1 MYINSDLTAEPL
13 NQNLSPEYRDP
24 SPEVLKSAQANDKKA
39 AVYLSFR
46 QVAQTLS
53 LYLGSR
59 VLSLESVNSD
69 LSLRDKSEF
78 AFFINI

>member
-1 MYINSDLTAEPL
+1 MYINSDLAAEPL

-24 SPEVLKSAQANDKKA
+24 SPEVLKSARDNDKKT
-39 AVYLSFR
+39 AVYLSFY
-46 QVAQTLS
+46 QVAQTIF

-78 AFFINI
+78 ITKL